1 MSWWEKLW
9 WFLFII
15 FLISGYLI
23 YRLGFYQRAKSQGVL
38 ASTSPTDSLSQTRI
52 LDSLY
57 RYNDS
62 LRIYLKNLETYR
74 RMQNDCQAELKQS
87 LQTIRSLK

>member
-9 WFLFII
+9 WILFII
-15 FLISGYLI
+15 IVISGYFI
-23 YRLGFYQRAKSQGVL
+23 YRLGFYQYAKSEGVL
-38 ASTSPTDSLSQTRI
+38 ASSPPMDSLSQARI

-62 LRIYLKNLETYR
+62 LRLYLKNLETYR
-74 RMQNDCQAELKQS
+74 RMQNDSQSDLKQS